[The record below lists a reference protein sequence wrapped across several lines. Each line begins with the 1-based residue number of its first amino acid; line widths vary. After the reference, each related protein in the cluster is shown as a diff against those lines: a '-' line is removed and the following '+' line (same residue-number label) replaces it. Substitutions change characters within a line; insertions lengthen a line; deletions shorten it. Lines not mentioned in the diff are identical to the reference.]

1 VKIQHKW
8 TLENGSR
15 CLVISMHAS
24 MEEGSGLWG
33 QNHIDDDDVWSYGH
47 VSYHGNGQR
56 GPVATDRNTK

>member
-1 VKIQHKW
+1 MNFRERDQPYK
-8 TLENGSR
+8 

-33 QNHIDDDDVWSYGH
+33 QNHIDDDDDDDVWSYGH
-47 VSYHGNGQR
+47 VSNHGNGQR

>member
-1 VKIQHKW
+1 
-8 TLENGSR
+8 
-15 CLVISMHAS
+15 MHAS

-33 QNHIDDDDVWSYGH
+33 QNHIDDDDDDDVWSYGH

>member
-1 VKIQHKW
+1 
-8 TLENGSR
+8 
-15 CLVISMHAS
+15 MHAS